1 MTSRMEVQYVNKP
14 MPVFTGILDDHVEM
28 NKYLKQVIL
37 EHREKYPKSNTSNVK
52 GWHSDWKTHEINPKF
67 QPILD
72 RTLDAVNFINKN
84 FFDCKYIDPYIRSMW
99 AMMYDDNNW
108 TQRHSHM
115 YSSDIFASC
124 YYVDVG
130 ERSSPIIFEDVVEDG
145 IHDNIKPLIIRPQ
158 NGMLIIWP
166 AILYHEVPP
175 TKEKRMCISMNFD
188 HIVNDTILEHEE
200 KISCD
205 RSN

>member
-1 MTSRMEVQYVNKP
+1 MSSEIKFQYVNKP
-14 MPVFTGILDDHVEM
+14 MPVFTSVLDDHVEM

-37 EHREKYPKSNTSNVK
+37 EHREKYPKSNNSNVK
-52 GWHSDWKTHEINPKF
+52 AWHSAWNTHEINPKF

-72 RTLDAVNFINKN
+72 RTLGAVKFIHK
-84 FFDCKYIDPYIRSMW
+84 KYFNMTEWTLEQINPCISSMW

-108 TQRHSHM
+108 TERHSHM
-115 YSSDIFASC
+115 YTSDIFVAA

-130 ERSSPIIFEDVVEDG
+130 KKSSPIIFEDVVNDG
-145 IHDNIKPLIIRPQ
+145 IHDNNKPLIIQPE

-175 TKEKRMCISMNFD
+175 TKEKRMCISMNFK
-188 HIVNDTILEHEE
+188 HKE
-200 KISCD
+200 KIK
-205 RSN
+205 